1 MSGWCDLRQ
10 ESLPGDLW
18 GCAWRAC
25 NDAWEKQEH
34 VILLICNNAAAP
46 RFAHTLFLSKKS
58 IIWMSAVNRMRG
70 IACKRRP
77 KEVMMMALMIMVR
90 GTMIAG
96 VMMKMVVGGGRDAD
110 DNDKN
115 GGLGK

>member
-1 MSGWCDLRQ
+1 
-10 ESLPGDLW
+10 
-18 GCAWRAC
+18 
-25 NDAWEKQEH
+25 
-34 VILLICNNAAAP
+34 
-46 RFAHTLFLSKKS
+46 
-58 IIWMSAVNRMRG
+58 
-70 IACKRRP
+70 
-77 KEVMMMALMIMVR
+77 MMMALMIMVR